1 MEYQVSSIYRYV
13 PVLYGIFLSSTIG
26 IIIIFFLEYSK

>member
-1 MEYQVSSIYRYV
+1 MEYQVSSIYWYV
-13 PVLYGIFLSSTIG
+13 PVLYGIFLSS